1 VGRNGVAVFSA
12 VQHREAF
19 HGLGIKMSQNLIL
32 IDALS
37 FACWEKKEKQ
47 VEKRLGAFFLGLEA
61 RYTLLAVHSNT
72 FEDKKH
78 WHSM

>member
-1 VGRNGVAVFSA
+1 MF
-12 VQHREAF
+12 Q
-19 HGLGIKMSQNLIL
+19 GLV
-32 IDALS
+32 DALS